1 MTLPGPTAGQGAR
14 SVERFVDLHS
24 HSTASDGAVAPSAVV
39 ERASAAGLAAL
50 ALTDH
55 DTLAGVAE
63 AVEAGARLGVRVV
76 AGAELS
82 AHDGEREVHLLA
94 LHIEHPEVLD
104 RELAR
109 FRDRRQ
115 DRAAEMVRLL
125 RELGS
130 SVTMDDVLERAG
142 EGAVGRPHVARAMV
156 DAGFVR
162 DHREAF
168 DRYIGA
174 GRPAYVPKDVL
185 PVPDAIRIAHDA
197 GGIAVF
203 AHPGSDGTRERV
215 ERFAR
220 AGLDG
225 LEVLH
230 PSHGSEDMARL
241 GALADHFGM
250 VRSGGSDWH
259 GAAEG
264 PRTLGVMRVPHA
276 WLDAQDERVAARRRA
291 GR

>member
-1 MTLPGPTAGQGAR
+1 MTVPGPAAGQGA
-14 SVERFVDLHS
+14 RFVDLHS
-24 HSTASDGAVAPSAVV
+24 HSTASDGAVAPTVVV

-63 AVEAGARLGVRVV
+63 AMAAGERLGVRVV
-76 AGAELS
+76 AGTELS
-82 AHDGEREVHLLA
+82 AHDGEHEVHLLA
-94 LHIEHPEVLD
+94 LHVEHPEVLD
-104 RELAR
+104 EELQR
-109 FRDRRQ
+109 FRERREE
-115 DRAAEMVRLL
+115 RAEEMVRRL
-125 RELGS
+125 RELGA
-130 SVTMDDVLERAG
+130 SVTMEDVMERAG

-156 DAGFVR
+156 DSGFVR

-168 DRYIGA
+168 GRYIGA
-174 GRPAYVPKDVL
+174 GRPAYVPKEVL
-185 PVPDAIRIAHDA
+185 PVAEAIRLAHDA

-203 AHPGSDGTRERV
+203 AHPGGDGTRDRV

-230 PSHGSEDMARL
+230 PSHGAEDIARL
-241 GALADHFGM
+241 GALCDHFGLL
-250 VRSGGSDWH
+250 RSGGSDWH

-276 WLDAQDERVAARRRA
+276 WLDLQDERVAARRRA
-291 GR
+291 GS

>member
-1 MTLPGPTAGQGAR
+1 MTAPGPAAGHGA
-14 SVERFVDLHS
+14 RFVDLHS
-24 HSTASDGAVAPSAVV
+24 HSTASDGAMAPAAVV
-39 ERASAAGLAAL
+39 ERAGAAGLAAL

-63 AVEAGARLGVRVV
+63 AMAAGERVGVRVV

-82 AHDGEREVHLLA
+82 AHDGEDEVHLLA
-94 LHIEHPEVLD
+94 LHVEDPAVLD
-104 RELAR
+104 AELAR
-109 FRDRRQ
+109 FRERRHE
-115 DRAAEMVRLL
+115 RAAEMVRLL
-125 RELGS
+125 RALGA
-130 SVTMDDVLERAG
+130 SVTLESVLERAG

-185 PVPDAIRIAHDA
+185 PVVDAIRIAHDA

-203 AHPGSDGTRERV
+203 AHPGGSGTRDRV

-230 PSHGSEDMARL
+230 PSHGSEDVARL

-259 GAAEG
+259 GATEG

-276 WLDAQDERVAARRRA
+276 WLDAQDERVAARRH
-291 GR
+291 GGG